1 MKDFSERFQVSIC
14 GLSKIDFYVNENSVR
29 MLIDS
34 FRSAEAIKNV
44 NCVSILREILRGEKY
59 ENKFVSISLRKEL
72 LPKPVTTCPSVEK
85 KPSKKPKI

>member
-14 GLSKIDFYVNENSVR
+14 GLSQIDFYVNENSVR

-44 NCVSILREILRGEKY
+44 NSVSIFREILKGEKY
-59 ENKFVSISLRKEL
+59 ENKFISISLRKEL
-72 LPKPVTTCPSVEK
+72 LPKKPVEK
-85 KPSKKPKI
+85 KPVSKQPKI